1 MTSLIPLFKSWVPQ
15 WLIKIALFIVF
26 LPSLVL
32 LFLPLTNINAAAG
45 YYGSEPADIQFSVVL
60 FYAGYAS
67 FYSLE
72 KRFFSFLAAKE
83 YFFIFT
89 LIQIITSYICYST
102 QNLTVLFSVRFIQ
115 GMCLT
120 STANLSLS
128 LIYNRLKSERARE
141 IGYSIFSGTLVCM
154 IPFNNFITAGI
165 IDSFNYNT
173 LYKCAMFSYVPCLI
187 LLAAIMNNVRLNIK
201 FPLYLLDWPSFSLY
215 AVFLCLT
222 GYILVYGQE
231 YYWFTDN
238 RILFSAAGIILFLL
252 LFLMRQRTL
261 KRPYFQLEIFNHR
274 NFKVGILILFIF
286 NICRFTAGLTPAYFS
301 TVLGLDPIH
310 VSYLNLF
317 NILGIVTGVIIS
329 CVMVL
334 QKRPAR
340 LIWIY
345 GFVLLLVYHAG
356 MFFLLDTQA
365 NENIFFVPQLIQ
377 GLGAGILVTPIAM
390 FIITSVSA
398 HLSATAAGISLFTG
412 YLAFCSNFAMINF
425 YELFRKSK
433 HYNTFQDQLTKLNP
447 IAAENIL
454 KQSKSLIRKGV
465 THGNASKIAD
475 KLLVKH
481 IAVQG
486 QIRFTMDYYEM
497 ISWILL
503 FTILLVALFPYVS
516 RTVIYLRSDRPA
528 PF

>member
-15 WLIKIALFIVF
+15 WLIKITLFIVF

-45 YYGSEPADIQFSVVL
+45 YYGCEPADIQFSVVL

-102 QNLTVLFSVRFIQ
+102 QSLTALFIARFIQ

-141 IGYSIFSGTLVCM
+141 IGYSIFSGTLICM
-154 IPFNNFITAGI
+154 IPFNNFITADI

-231 YYWFTDN
+231 YYWFTDK
-238 RILFSAAGIILFLL
+238 RILWSSAGIILFLL

-261 KRPYFQLEIFNHR
+261 KRPYFQLEIFNYR

-286 NICRFTAGLTPAYFS
+286 NICRFAAGLTPAYFS
-301 TVLGLDPIH
+301 TVLGLDPMH

-345 GFVLLLVYHAG
+345 GFILLLVYHTG

-365 NENIFFVPQLIQ
+365 NENTFFVPQLIQ
-377 GLGAGILVTPIAM
+377 GLGVGILVTPIAM
-390 FIITSVSA
+390 FIITSVSV
-398 HLSATAAGISLFTG
+398 HLSATAAGISLFAG

-425 YELFRKSK
+425 YELYRKSK
-433 HYNTFQDQLTKLNP
+433 HYNTFQDQLTRLNP

-465 THGNASKIAD
+465 THGQALKIAD

-503 FTILLVALFPYVS
+503 FTVLLVALFPYIS
-516 RTVIYLRSDRPA
+516 KTVIYLRSDRPA